1 MSGNGE
7 KAKPVS
13 LAEDLDLSS
22 ESSSGDEAAVAVRP
36 EEAAM
41 DQDEAPPAEPET
53 GTRAA
58 TSADTAPDDRPPAE
72 VARMESTPTYA
83 CSKCSYASTSKGN
96 LTTHVPRWHTDED
109 VMWQCKGCQQAYQR
123 RDYLTR
129 HQAAKPAWCLVR

>member
-13 LAEDLDLSS
+13 LREDLDLS
-22 ESSSGDEAAVAVRP
+22 ESSSEDEAAVAVRP

-58 TSADTAPDDRPPAE
+58 TAADTAPDDRPPAE
-72 VARMESTPTYA
+72 VARTESTPTYA
-83 CSKCSYASTSKGN
+83 CSKCSYASTSKSY
-96 LTTHVPRWHTDED
+96 LTTHVRRRHTDED
-109 VMWQCKGCQQAYQR
+109 VMWQCKGCQQAYDR
-123 RDYLTR
+123 SEF
-129 HQAAKPAWCLVR
+129 VRW